1 MQTIITKDLGPTDH
15 KPARI
20 KATTSSGRHSL
31 TVSKHAPKLLTMNH
45 DEAHAAV
52 AKLLI
57 ETKLKN
63 DSWAGHWFSG
73 SLNDAGTEL
82 VWLAGRRW
90 SENFETEGNQ

>member
-1 MQTIITKDLGPTDH
+1 M
-15 KPARI
+15 
-20 KATTSSGRHSL
+20 
-31 TVSKHAPKLLTMNH
+31 TVSAYAPQLHKETGTGTVADPLVLTPLNH

-82 VWLAGRRW
+82 VWIAGRRW